1 MSPLLPAAPANT
13 PKASETRGHPPAHE
27 GFRELV
33 AGEKRSAGREAPSGP
48 GAADETPYDASAVE
62 PEPGD
67 DGNAPADT
75 KVSPKM
81 FALSHRLDRSK
92 TGADADGQ
100 DGGDGQSRSD
110 GETGEAAELDLLAE
124 FNAAAPGPEARQPA
138 MDDGA
143 PAAPENGKD
152 GPPPRGSAG
161 AAAIRDVAAAGGM
174 QDGAWAVADSGELAV
189 VSKEQRPLA
198 AGQAVPA
205 QDAPSTGVSDKRQ
218 DPSAG
223 ERLARAAARLADAVE
238 NRQAGDGAGSKDDG
252 QGAKTPVS
260 GQSSANAQPQ
270 ADPAA
275 ARPAVGAGVAFS
287 VVEAIR
293 NNANWSAFLKAPT
306 AQYRE
311 IPNGQGQTLQAIKVQ
326 LHPAELGTLTLNL
339 RATGNRISVD
349 IKAEEHAARKLV
361 AGGLDTV
368 ARSFQTLG
376 YQVDQVNLAGAD
388 GGSTTLDQWGGNRE
402 RGETDGRRQDGEYAN
417 QAGRDDRAAAS
428 SSSDEG
434 SSGRAG
440 GGRTL
445 YI

>member
-1 MSPLLPAAPANT
+1 MSPLLPATPTNT
-13 PKASETRGHPPAHE
+13 PKVSETRGHAPAHE

-33 AGEKRSAGREAPSGP
+33 AGEKRSAGREALPGSG
-48 GAADETPYDASAVE
+48 AEAEAPYGGSMTE
-62 PEPGD
+62 PEPGE
-67 DGNAPADT
+67 DGEASADT
-75 KVSPKM
+75 KVSAKM
-81 FALSHRLDRSK
+81 FALSHKLDRSE
-92 TGADADGQ
+92 TGTEGNGQ
-100 DGGDGQSRSD
+100 DGAGGQSRPD
-110 GETGEAAELDLLAE
+110 GESGHAAKLDLLAE
-124 FNAAAPGPEARQPA
+124 VSAAAPRPEARQPA
-138 MDDGA
+138 TEDGA
-143 PAAPENGKD
+143 AAAPEGGRD
-152 GPPPRGSAG
+152 GPPPRGLAVT
-161 AAAIRDVAAAGGM
+161 AAIRDAGAGGGM
-174 QDGAWAVADSGELAV
+174 QGGTRAVADSGELAV
-189 VSKEQRPLA
+189 AGKEQRPLA
-198 AGQAVPA
+198 AGEAVPA
-205 QDAPSTGVSDKRQ
+205 QDAPSTDVSDKRQ

-223 ERLARAAARLADAVE
+223 ERLARAAARVADSAE
-238 NRQAGDGAGSKDDG
+238 NRQAGDGAGRKDDG
-252 QGAKTPVS
+252 QAAKTPVS
-260 GQSSANAQPQ
+260 SQSPATAQPQ

-275 ARPAVGAGVAFS
+275 ARPAVAAGVAFS

-311 IPNGQGQTLQAIKVQ
+311 MPNGQGQTLQAIKVQ

-388 GGSTTLDQWGGNRE
+388 GRSATLDQWGGNRE
-402 RGETDGRRQDGEYAN
+402 RGDTDGRRQDGEYAN
-417 QAGRDDRAAAS
+417 QAGRDDRAAATN
-428 SSSDEG
+428 SSDEG
-434 SSGRAG
+434 ASGRAG